1 MSIKSITINPDRSLS
16 LICCAISSAASKFVF
31 SAVFSILICFVDC
44 PEFISIETN
53 ASVGL
58 ITR

>member
-1 MSIKSITINPDRSLS
+1 MRPDKSLS
-16 LICCAISSAASKFVF
+16 FIWWAISSAASKLVF
-31 SAVFSILICFVDC
+31 NAVFSILICFVDC
-44 PEFISIETN
+44 PELISIETS